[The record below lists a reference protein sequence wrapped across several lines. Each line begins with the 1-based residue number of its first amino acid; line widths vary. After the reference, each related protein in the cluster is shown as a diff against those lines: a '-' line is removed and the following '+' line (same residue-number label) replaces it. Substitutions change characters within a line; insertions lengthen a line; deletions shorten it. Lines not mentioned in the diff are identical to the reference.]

1 MADERVAPQVAGE
14 RCWAAGGPAAQ
25 GLLPEPG
32 SAGAWWPRP
41 LPPRVDDLSA
51 VCLRERRGASSAGA
65 CLSDTRILPELPRLT
80 PQTVKKLPVM
90 QENRVRSL
98 GSEEPLEKGMAPTL
112 EFLPGEFHG
121 QRSLAGYTV
130 HGVAKSQKRLTE

>member
-1 MADERVAPQVAGE
+1 MQD
-14 RCWAAGGPAAQ
+14 
-25 GLLPEPG
+25 LLPELG

-41 LPPRVDDLSA
+41 LPPRVDELSA
-51 VCLRERRGASSAGA
+51 LCLRERRGASSAGA

-90 QENRVRSL
+90 QENRLRSL

-112 EFLPGEFHG
+112 LFLPVEVHG
-121 QRSLAGYTV
+121 QRSLADYSSWGRKESET
-130 HGVAKSQKRLTE
+130 TD